1 MVIINFRRLPALI
14 AIEKELRQKIISL
27 KPEIERLEKEE
38 NVSLDILFDEMLRSS
53 QNVHDTLDLLERSSK
68 QFYELS
74 PKEISKLKP
83 GIRKLVI
90 LANKN
95 IEVQSKLRDAKSL
108 LLNYEKQWAKVLR
121 KIDKAIF

>member
-1 MVIINFRRLPALI
+1 MIHFRRLPALI

>member
-14 AIEKELRQKIISL
+14 AIEKELRQKITSL

-38 NVSLDILFDEMLRSS
+38 NVSLDIFVDEMRRSS
-53 QNVHDTLDLLERSSK
+53 QNVDDTLVLLERSSK